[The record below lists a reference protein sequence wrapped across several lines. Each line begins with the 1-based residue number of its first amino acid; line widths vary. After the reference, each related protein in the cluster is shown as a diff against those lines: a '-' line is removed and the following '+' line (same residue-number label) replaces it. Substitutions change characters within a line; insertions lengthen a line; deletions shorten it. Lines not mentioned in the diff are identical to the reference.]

1 MKTCHLKN
9 ITSLNAFYDQIARD
23 FGFPPHFGRNM
34 DALWDVLTTDIEGPL
49 ELIWEKPGV
58 TRDALAEDYWLL
70 LEILA
75 DVVAERDDFSFTL
88 RG

>member
-9 ITSLNAFYDQIARD
+9 IITMKSFYDKIALD
-23 FGFPPHFGRNM
+23 FELPAHFGRNL
-34 DALWDVLTTDIEGPL
+34 DALWDILTDVEGPL
-49 ELIWEKPGV
+49 ELIWEQPGV
-58 TRDALAEDYWLL
+58 SRDALGEDYWLL

-75 DVVAERDDFSFTL
+75 DTVAERDDFSFTL

>member
-9 ITSLNAFYDQIARD
+9 LTSLQSFYEQIAFSFD
-23 FGFPPHFGRNM
+23 FPSHFGRNM
-34 DALWDVLTTDIEGPL
+34 DALWDTLTDVEGPL
-49 ELIWEKPGV
+49 ELIWEQPGV
-58 TRDALAEDYWLL
+58 SRDALGEDYWLL

-88 RG
+88 RA